1 MEVSLEGV
9 VVLQDIKREDLAD
22 ALFHGIDVERE
33 ELSVFVPASEQFQ
46 GFVLGRAAEPEI
58 GDVIL
63 RAPEFHLPDNP
74 RVHIGYFR
82 VVIIGALVR
91 LYPPRQR
98 CPEVARRLAGLGGV
112 DFVNNHGEG
121 FAFEFADGL
130 GNHVE
135 FLYGGDDDVL
145 AGFQEASELRRV
157 LVNAVNDALH
167 LLRLLDGLLE
177 LLVEHAPIGDHNHRV
192 EDALRIRR

>member
-33 ELSVFVPASEQFQ
+33 ELSVFVLASEQFQ

-63 RAPEFHLPDNP
+63 RPPKFHLPDNP
-74 RVHIGYFR
+74 RVHIRYFR

-91 LYPPRQR
+91 LYPSRQR
-98 CPEVARRLAGLGGV
+98 YPQVARRLARLGGV
-112 DFVNNHGEG
+112 DFINYHGEG

-135 FLYGGDDDVL
+135 LLNGGDDDVL
-145 AGFQEASELRRV
+145 ARLQKASELRRV
-157 LVNAVNDALH
+157 LVHTVNDALH

-177 LLVEHAPIGDHNHRV
+177 LLVEHAPIGDDNHGV
-192 EDALRIRR
+192 EDAVRIRR